1 MLSQSHMLNQ
11 GLTSIVDTRVSPY
24 LRADEDLSNF
34 LALHFVE
41 IRFGYWQRHTNLED
55 TKKVEEKMFD
65 IGHADSEYLPRSYV
79 LKQVYA

>member
-41 IRFGYWQRHTNLED
+41 
-55 TKKVEEKMFD
+55 KKVWILTKTYKPGGYKEGRGKD
-65 IGHADSEYLPRSYV
+65 V
-79 LKQVYA
+79 